1 MNLKINFECDWVED
15 VDDYENLIAF
25 LTNLKTC
32 EIKRQEIL
40 NAPSKRKKKERKEI
54 LELDDAVSE
63 CKVQEDN
70 FVETILENILPADAI
85 VNFYNEYEKMNVK
98 QLRELCKEK
107 KLSGYSKLTRE
118 NLILKLKNVKENEP
132 SGV

>member
-1 MNLKINFECDWVED
+1 MNLKVNFECDWVDD
-15 VDDYENLIAF
+15 VEDYENLIAF

-40 NAPSKRKKKERKEI
+40 NAPSERKKKKKKKEI
-54 LELDDAVSE
+54 LEIDDAVSE

-70 FVETILENILPADAI
+70 FVECVLENILPAEAVI
-85 VNFYNEYEKMNVK
+85 NLNNPYEKMNVK

-118 NLILKLKNVKENEP
+118 NLILKLKDINENE
-132 SGV
+132 S